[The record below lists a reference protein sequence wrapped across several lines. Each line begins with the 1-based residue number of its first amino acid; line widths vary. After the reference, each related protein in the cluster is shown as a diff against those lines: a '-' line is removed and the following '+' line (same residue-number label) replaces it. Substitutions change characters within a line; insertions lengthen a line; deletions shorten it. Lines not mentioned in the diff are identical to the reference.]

1 MMHVSILKPE
11 MTRFPFKLCSV
22 SKHSLLT
29 HSPSTTF
36 SSIEIDSHHGSFV
49 YKSLPSWSED
59 MGISFTFWRLFSLSE
74 EVAPETALLV
84 TWDWNCLPEIWF
96 ECFVNTFWYKVEM
109 SPQPC
114 VQDYPAKPHLLH
126 KSHDTGEPQVKIVQI
141 SLCNHLVT
149 QLDLIWVLHVRR
161 PQTHWHN
168 VSFVSNS
175 VEVKKVKWSGERK
188 ALVGVPNSFWLITHA
203 HCNQWCLLKWYCK

>member
-1 MMHVSILKPE
+1 MGL
-11 MTRFPFKLCSV
+11 LCT
-22 SKHSLLT
+22 KACLL
-29 HSPSTTF
+29 
-36 SSIEIDSHHGSFV
+36 
-49 YKSLPSWSED
+49 
-59 MGISFTFWRLFSLSE
+59 GITFWRLFSLSE

-149 QLDLIWVLHVRR
+149 QLDLIWVRHMRR

-168 VSFVSNS
+168 VSFVQNR
-175 VEVKKVKWSGERK
+175 WRK
-188 ALVGVPNSFWLITHA
+188 EGRHFLAQLHIA
-203 HCNQWCLLKWYCK
+203 HCNQCLLKRNS

>member
-1 MMHVSILKPE
+1 MGL
-11 MTRFPFKLCSV
+11 LCT
-22 SKHSLLT
+22 KACLL
-29 HSPSTTF
+29 
-36 SSIEIDSHHGSFV
+36 G
-49 YKSLPSWSED
+49 
-59 MGISFTFWRLFSLSE
+59 FTFWRLFSLSE

-141 SLCNHLVT
+141 SLCNHLWPSWT
-149 QLDLIWVLHVRR
+149 LSGPGIWGDHRHTDTMFLLSKTGEERKED
-161 PQTHWHN
+161 TSWHN
-168 VSFVSNS
+168 CTLHTAINAYSKEIAN
-175 VEVKKVKWSGERK
+175 
-188 ALVGVPNSFWLITHA
+188 THVA
-203 HCNQWCLLKWYCK
+203 DWEGL